1 MTANRKRLIF
11 GIVKGKVKGI
21 NRREYLLLLLTI
33 LNEKVQVRSLKKL
46 YLLHV
51 NDEVKKALYNKSDDF
66 LSEFLLD

>member
-11 GIVKGKVKGI
+11 RIVKGKVKGI

-51 NDEVKKALYNKSDDF
+51 NDEVKKSSLQQVR
-66 LSEFLLD
+66 